1 MTGVSRD
8 GPALREGLVVKGYNV
23 WYDVDVGGEVLPCRA
38 RGRLRLAPRDLP
50 APVLVGDRVAVRVA
64 GDGTGVIEEV
74 LPRRNVHRRPPVANV
89 DQVLVVA
96 SLALPPLN
104 LPLVDR
110 LLVRARAEGLG
121 AVLCLNKADLAA
133 AEVARGTA
141 LVYRQAGYPVCVT
154 VATEGKGLAELA
166 TLLAG
171 RISVVAGHSGTGKS
185 TLINGLLGER
195 RLATGGV
202 GRAGG
207 RHTTRHAELLPLP
220 GGGFVADGP
229 GFSRLDVSG
238 LDPGALGSCYPEIA
252 RLAAGCRF
260 AGCRHDRE
268 PDCAVRAAVEAGRVD
283 GGRYR
288 RYLELLAEAVET
300 R

>member
-1 MTGVSRD
+1 MTEVGRH

-23 WYDVDVGGEVLPCRA
+23 WYDVDVGGEVLPCRV
-38 RGRLRLAPRDLP
+38 RGRLRLAPRHLP
-50 APVLVGDRVAVRVA
+50 APVLVGDRVAVRLA

-74 LPRRNVHRRPPVANV
+74 LPRRNVNRRPPVANV

-104 LPLVDR
+104 LALVDR
-110 LLVRARAEGLG
+110 LLVRACVEGFD
-121 AVLCLNKADLAA
+121 AILCLNKADLADAGMARRTA
-133 AEVARGTA
+133 A
-141 LVYRQAGYPVCVT
+141 VYRQAGYPVCVT
-154 VATEGKGLAELA
+154 VATEGKGLAQLA
-166 TLLAG
+166 RLLAG
-171 RISVVAGHSGTGKS
+171 RVSVTAGPSGTGKS
-185 TLINGLLGER
+185 TLINGLLGQR

-202 GRAGG
+202 GRVGG

-229 GFSRLDVSG
+229 GFSRLDVGG
-238 LDPGALGSCYPEIA
+238 LDPAALGSCYPEMA

-260 AGCRHDRE
+260 PACRHDRE

-288 RYLELLAEAVET
+288 RYLELLAEALA
-300 R
+300 RR